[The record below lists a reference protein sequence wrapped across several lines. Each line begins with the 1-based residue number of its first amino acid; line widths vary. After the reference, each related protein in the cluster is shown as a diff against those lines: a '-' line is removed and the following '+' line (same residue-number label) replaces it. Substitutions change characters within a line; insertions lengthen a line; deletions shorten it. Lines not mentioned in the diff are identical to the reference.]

1 MELAATY
8 EFELL
13 SALLPG
19 IIHSVWALAISN
31 SGGTKYADHFFA
43 IKLNRDK
50 LT

>member
-19 IIHSVWALAISN
+19 IINSVWALAISN
-31 SGGTKYADHFFA
+31 SGSTKDANHLFA
-43 IKLNRDK
+43 IELDGDK